1 MEEENVRLRA
11 EKQRL
16 QDRLGLYTASPPA
29 AAALGQDDTVQRLY
43 QVFDKNPRG
52 EIDAV
57 GFRQMAWVLGEDL
70 SESEAQACVARLDLD
85 GSGGLSLPELRA
97 WWASHDKAA
106 DAGEG
111 ATADSGVLP
120 VLLQR
125 LRSTSYVQMLLGW
138 KGRWAQAQKEQRRR
152 VVDDHTFRLKLD
164 AEVGEFGEARSSGS
178 VRFTLDPETAAAARQ
193 ELKAPPN
200 CVGLISIGCTIRGDI
215 DEFELGELAGS
226 IANLLLMAKPLF
238 KFHSHKTQMGKQNGE
253 RLMVLSLFW
262 TDIDELVQIRSA
274 LIGAELKEIEGT
286 IELSQKPGDQ
296 TDDFVKGRV
305 RGKLAVSVNVVAF
318 LNELLNRY
326 KTDLYRARVN
336 MLAAFR
342 DLDLKLKVDSMDE
355 AYRRFAKDIRYF
367 RDVRG
372 LSSLKQLLL
381 PAVVSLYNDN
391 SIPAPIKD
399 TYFNA
404 VASLRGVA
412 SLHLQMDDQV
422 LRFAFDNADVAA
434 LLPTK
439 DELASWRAPIP
450 PVTPA
455 AKNLRPLFGTNEYR
469 VAVLGPRQV
478 GKSSLIVQFTQ
489 GYFPDYLGDYEN
501 TYRRQIQVD
510 GAPVN
515 LELCDAGSEENTQ
528 MRWVLLVDAVVLVY
542 SVTDRASFE
551 AMEDWRKRILQT
563 KAGVPIMLLANKID
577 QAAAARMVKPEEGAE
592 LAAKWE
598 DSLFFEVDA
607 TRGESLSSAFLEL
620 VLEVKSLEEA
630 DTSDGHEW
638 FPAL

>member
-1 MEEENVRLRA
+1 MEEENVH
-11 EKQRL
+11 
-16 QDRLGLYTASPPA
+16 
-29 AAALGQDDTVQRLY
+29 TVQRLY

-70 SESEAQACVARLDLD
+70 YESEAQACVARLDLD

-125 LRSTSYVQMLLGW
+125 LRSTSYVQM
-138 KGRWAQAQKEQRRR
+138 AQKEQRRR
-152 VVDDHTFRLKLD
+152 VVDDHTFRGWVVYADRLKLD

-489 GYFPDYLGDYEN
+489 VP
-501 TYRRQIQVD
+501 RQIQVD

-563 KAGVPIMLLANKID
+563 KAGLANKID